1 MHSFLNFLKK
11 NKLCTAINITG
22 LTVSM
27 AFVLLLACYVTKQL
41 RTDSFQQNADRIYLV
56 ASERQYESAYYL
68 QTYLRQRYP
77 EIEKTTAFAGQSSM
91 EIHSGDN
98 MVLGMVGIA
107 DSTFFDMFSFRLTEG
122 SNEAWKGSVTSAVI
136 SRTLARTLFPGQD
149 PVGQPVTVM
158 MMGSEVELNVAAVME
173 DIDNSTI
180 PYCDIM
186 VRGEWLPRLN
196 PSHNMGLGNSGSVLT
211 FIMTWPGADI
221 VSKTADMLEYFKEHW
236 WIYEGGASKEVV
248 LIPLDELYFHG
259 GTTWSGLRVGDKS
272 LVMLLLSVCI
282 VLLLFAVLNYINLTT
297 AQAGFRAREMAT
309 RRLLG
314 DSRGQVIGRML
325 GETGILCVAAM
336 LLAVLLAEALSP
348 AASRL
353 LGYDFSIF
361 GEASAASIAA
371 VVLLTA
377 VLSVVSGIVPAAI
390 ISASRPIDV
399 VRGTFRTRNRTVYSR
414 VMIVVQN
421 AVTAVMLV
429 AVLTMALQIR
439 AMIKAPLGYNT
450 ENILNVSTDIFDD
463 ISGPFVFRDRLLKL
477 SCVDAVGL
485 GEGTPLY
492 GTNNLTMHYNG
503 GLVSFQQFRGD
514 DAYFEIL
521 GIREKQDNH
530 TAEASW
536 WRLQDPPA
544 ALCPVLGDDFQLPLL
559 ATGGIPLDSPGQG
572 QRRPRRSLRAD
583 SRRLPRAPPGPPV
596 RGLLYSGRDRGEF
609 LHPEADPQNRPHIHR
624 DSRAALLPGP
634 ARDEHLLHAAGAQ
647 ERSRQEDIRRRAPPH
662 PAQPHP
668 LLPQTG
674 APGLHHCRTRRLAP
688 DAFLAAGL
696 PLPHRPALVDLRHSL
711 RPHPD
716 RLHPHRPVAEHPG
729 RRHQSGRCAA
739 EGIAL
744 PTGIGKPALHRNG
757 TESRDLLPL
766 WKEEEDAIRTT
777 EPITRVLGKYL
788 FRNGRKT
795 REMLPLWHKNKR

>member
-11 NKLCTAINITG
+11 NKLYTAINITG

-98 MVLGMVGIA
+98 MVLGTVGIA

-149 PVGQPVTVM
+149 PIGQPVTVM

-221 VSKTADMLEYFKEHW
+221 VSKTADMLEYFKEIW
-236 WIYEGGASKEVV
+236 WTYEGGASKEVV
-248 LIPLDELYFHG
+248 LIPLSELYFHG
-259 GTTWSGLRVGDKS
+259 GTTWTGLQVGDKS

-377 VLSVVSGIVPAAI
+377 MLSVVSGIIPAAI

-399 VRGTFRTRNRTVYSR
+399 VRGTFRTRNRTIYSR

-463 ISGPFVFRDRLLKL
+463 ISGPFVFRDRLLEL

-521 GIREKQDNH
+521 GIREKYYDFKIRPLLYAQSSAMIFNYHSWPREEFPWTVLVKVNGDP
-530 TAEASW
+530 AEAYAQIAAVYHKLRPDRQFEASYIQDEIEENFSTQKQTLRIVLIFTVIAVLLSSLGLLAMSTYYMLQERKNVAVKKIFGGERRRILLSLILYYLRLVLLAFVIAIPIAWLLMHSW
-536 WRLQDPPA
+536 LQDYLYHIDLHWWIFA
-544 ALCPVLGDDFQLPLL
+544 IACILTLTVSTLTVLWQS
-559 ATGGIPLDSPGQG
+559 I
-572 QRRPRRSLRAD
+572 
-583 SRRLPRAPPGPPV
+583 
-596 RGLLYSGRDRGEF
+596 
-609 LHPEADPQNRPHIHR
+609 
-624 DSRAALLPGP
+624 RAADTSPV
-634 ARDEHLLHAAGAQ
+634 
-647 ERSRQEDIRRRAPPH
+647 
-662 PAQPHP
+662 
-668 LLPQTG
+668 
-674 APGLHHCRTRRLAP
+674 
-688 DAFLAAGL
+688 DA
-696 PLPHRPALVDLRHSL
+696 LR
-711 RPHPD
+711 
-716 RLHPHRPVAEHPG
+716 
-729 RRHQSGRCAA
+729 
-739 EGIAL
+739 
-744 PTGIGKPALHRNG
+744 
-757 TESRDLLPL
+757 
-766 WKEEEDAIRTT
+766 KE
-777 EPITRVLGKYL
+777 
-788 FRNGRKT
+788 
-795 REMLPLWHKNKR
+795 

>member
-11 NKLCTAINITG
+11 NKLYTAINITG

-98 MVLGMVGIA
+98 MVLGTVGIA

-122 SNEAWKGSVTSAVI
+122 SNEAWEGAVTSAVI

-149 PVGQPVTVM
+149 PLGQPVTVM
-158 MMGSEVELNVAAVME
+158 LMGSAVELNVAAVME

-236 WIYEGGASKEVV
+236 WIYKGGASKEVV

-259 GTTWSGLRVGDKS
+259 GSTWSGLRVGDKS

-325 GETGILCVAAM
+325 GETGILCVTAM

-463 ISGPFVFRDRLLKL
+463 ISGPFVFRDRLQEL

-536 WRLQDPPA
+536 WFNEYAFREMGIDESAPEA
-544 ALCPVLGDDFQLPLL
+544 VFEGGNKFTIGGIYYDFKIRPLL
-559 ATGGIPLDSPGQG
+559 YAQSSAMIFNLHTWPREGFPWTVLVKVNGDPAEAYAQIAAVFHEL
-572 QRRPRRSLRAD
+572 RPDRQFEASYIRDEIDENFSTQKQTLRIVLIFTVIAVLLSSL
-583 SRRLPRAPPGPPV
+583 
-596 RGLLYSGRDRGEF
+596 GLLAMSTYYMLQERKNVAVKKIFGGERRRILLSLILYYLRLVLLAF
-609 LHPEADPQNRPHIHR
+609 VIAIPIAWLLMHSWLKGYLYHIDLHWWIFAIACVLTLTVSTLTVLWQSI
-624 DSRAALLPGP
+624 RAADTSPV
-634 ARDEHLLHAAGAQ
+634 
-647 ERSRQEDIRRRAPPH
+647 
-662 PAQPHP
+662 
-668 LLPQTG
+668 
-674 APGLHHCRTRRLAP
+674 
-688 DAFLAAGL
+688 DA
-696 PLPHRPALVDLRHSL
+696 LR
-711 RPHPD
+711 
-716 RLHPHRPVAEHPG
+716 
-729 RRHQSGRCAA
+729 
-739 EGIAL
+739 
-744 PTGIGKPALHRNG
+744 
-757 TESRDLLPL
+757 
-766 WKEEEDAIRTT
+766 KE
-777 EPITRVLGKYL
+777 
-788 FRNGRKT
+788 
-795 REMLPLWHKNKR
+795 